1 MTTSSSCCSLATAVR
16 PGAAYVRALFG
27 GRRRRGAMVERPRRS
42 RDRGLPCRGAQAWG
56 RAACCCASARTRSHP
71 ASSPLSGAR
80 GGAALVVRCG
90 APCSPAAGRDAARGR
105 CAASTSNKEDPA
117 GEQVGE
123 AADLGHGRAGALPHH
138 HQRCAPCRAATHQAA
153 ERHVAD
159 WEARAAYY
167 RGAMG
172 ILLVYDVTD
181 DASFTNI
188 RNWMRNIEQHAS
200 DSVNKARP
208 ARRTSAARV
217 ACARALPA
225 GPRTEPLPRPASEG
239 SLRRTL
245 AAPCRRSA
253 HTRPGA
259 SRLPASALRRRGR
272 GRCWWATSAIWTRV
286 SARCPTARARRWP
299 TSSASSSLRPAP
311 KAT

>member
-1 MTTSSSCCSLATAVR
+1 MSGRCLAGDD
-16 PGAAYVRALFG
+16 GAAPWWSGRG
-27 GRRRRGAMVERPRRS
+27 GPGTEACLVEARRRGEELPAAALQ
-42 RDRGLPCRGAQAWG
+42 RGLVHIQLHHHYR
-56 RAACCCASARTRSHP
+56 
-71 ASSPLSGAR
+71 
-80 GGAALVVRCG
+80 VR
-90 APCSPAAGRDAARGR
+90 AAGRRSSCGAAHLAALRRGVTLR
-105 CAASTSNKEDPA
+105 AAGAQHRLQNKEDPA